1 MDTTPFFWRA
11 SLGSLPWKSIRAN
24 AWAISIWARTN
35 LLKRSYAKGLAGSWK
50 TWPPLPGSYRVLR
63 YHAPVAVC
71 TLNSDELI
79 EPLASTKLV
88 SSQTF
93 ESRVAANMIRS
104 GYEHEASG
112 IHSQRERSRRA

>member
-1 MDTTPFFWRA
+1 
-11 SLGSLPWKSIRAN
+11 
-24 AWAISIWARTN
+24 

-79 EPLASTKLV
+79 EPLASTKRRELARAEHAL
-88 SSQTF
+88 QTG
-93 ESRVAANMIRS
+93 ESYVQDAAP
-104 GYEHEASG
+104 E
-112 IHSQRERSRRA
+112 